1 MTFCLDNFSNAE
13 QSSFGTRWLLF
24 SDQSL
29 GGQSQAEAN
38 YAQDPNRVKITG
50 FLSPDFDPCFVQW
63 VLPLVHSRYLF
74 DAKHFEGVYLSY
86 RLPEPTRLFL
96 TLRSKELSMPWQHY
110 RVPLPA
116 QSETIQQ
123 KFSLKEFLPFGTDHG
138 LNPERLSRIG
148 LMAEAHSPGASA
160 SEVKQNFEF
169 ELAEIGFY

>member
-1 MTFCLDNFSNAE
+1 MTFCLDDFSNAE

-29 GGQSQAEAN
+29 GGQSQAEAD
-38 YAQDPNRVKITG
+38 YAQEPKRVKIAG
-50 FLSPDFDPCFVQW
+50 LLSPDFEPCFVQW

-74 DAKHFEGVYLSY
+74 DAKHFEGVYIAY
-86 RLPEPTRLFL
+86 RSAHTHLFL

-110 RVPLPA
+110 RIALPT
-116 QSETIQQ
+116 QSECIQQ
-123 KFSLKEFLPFGTDHG
+123 KFSLKDFLPYGTDHG

-148 LMAEAHSPGASA
+148 LMAEAP
-160 SEVKQNFEF
+160 SEAKQNFEF